1 MTEPAAAP
9 TPHLAALGP
18 FCAFETHPEGSEP
31 TPPWRKLSELTEEGN
46 GVLRERVGSVR
57 ASLAAN
63 YGRPSEAVEQRVAA
77 SVAHLGLM
85 ARVISPALGLAT
97 LHGLPSRPLTL
108 GDLRWGSS
116 LSGAFRLSLPREAVT
131 PAAAEGVQHEHGPG
145 SGTRPVSTLAE
156 DLLAGP
162 VHDLVAAFAPFS
174 VSRHI
179 LWGNVASAVNGA
191 ATGITASAPSLAHPA
206 HAAALTFLQHPQLR
220 NTHTLNP
227 HNARFT
233 RRSCCL
239 IYRAA
244 PGGTGALC
252 GDCVLL
258 RGPGGGGRVGDGRG
272 GRGRGAR

>member
-18 FCAFETHPEGSEP
+18 FCAFETHPEGSELSS
-31 TPPWRKLSELTEEGN
+31 PWRKLSELTQEGN
-46 GVLRERVGSVR
+46 SVLRERVASVR

-63 YGRPSEAVEQRVAA
+63 YGRPPEAIEQRVAA

-131 PAAAEGVQHEHGPG
+131 PAAAGGVQHEQGPG
-145 SGTRPVSTLAE
+145 SGTRPVSALAE

-179 LWGNVASAVNGA
+179 LWGNVASAVNGTV
-191 ATGITASAPSLAHPA
+191 TGITAAAPSLARPA

-258 RGPGGGGRVGDGRG
+258 HGRGGDGRSGHGRG
-272 GRGRGAR
+272 GR

>member
-1 MTEPAAAP
+1 MTEPAPAP
-9 TPHLAALGP
+9 TSQLAALGP
-18 FCAFETHPEGSEP
+18 FCTFETHPENSEL
-31 TPPWRKLSELTEEGN
+31 TPPWRALSELAEEGSA
-46 GVLRERVGSVR
+46 LRERVAAVR

-63 YGRPSEAVEQRVAA
+63 YGRPPEAVEQRVAA

-108 GDLRWGSS
+108 GDLRWRSS
-116 LSGAFRLSLPREAVT
+116 LSGAFPLSLPREAVA
-131 PAAAEGVQHEHGPG
+131 PAGAESVQHGYDPG
-145 SGTRPVSTLAE
+145 SAPRPVDALAE
-156 DLLAGP
+156 DLLTGP

-174 VSRHI
+174 LSRHI

-191 ATGITASAPSLAHPA
+191 ATGITAATPSLAHPA
-206 HAAALTFLQHPQLR
+206 HAAALTFLQHPRLR

-239 IYRAA
+239 IYRAT
-244 PGGTGALC
+244 PGGRGALC
-252 GDCVLL
+252 GDCVLS
-258 RGPGGGGRVGDGRG
+258 RGRGDGGQVGGGRSGRGRG
-272 GRGRGAR
+272 GR

>member
-18 FCAFETHPEGSEP
+18 FCAFETHPEGSEL
-31 TPPWRKLSELTEEGN
+31 TPPWRTLSELTEEGN
-46 GVLRERVGSVR
+46 GALRERVASVR

-63 YGRPSEAVEQRVAA
+63 YGSPPEAVESRVAA

-108 GDLRWGSS
+108 GDLRWRSS
-116 LSGAFRLSLPREAVT
+116 LSGAFPLSLPREAVT
-131 PAAAEGVQHEHGPG
+131 PAAAEDVQHGYDPG
-145 SGTRPVSTLAE
+145 SDTRPVSALAD
-156 DLLAGP
+156 DLLTGP
-162 VHDLVAAFAPFS
+162 VHDLVATFAPFS
-174 VSRHI
+174 VSQHI

-191 ATGITASAPSLAHPA
+191 ATGITAAAPSLAHPA
-206 HAAALTFLQHPQLR
+206 HATALTFLQHPRLR

-244 PGGTGALC
+244 PGGTGAVC

-258 RGPGGGGRVGDGRG
+258 RGSGGGGRVGDGRG
-272 GRGRGAR
+272 RRGRGGR

>member
-9 TPHLAALGP
+9 SPHLAALGP
-18 FCAFETHPEGSEP
+18 FCAFETHADGSDL
-31 TPPWRKLSELTEEGN
+31 TPPWRKLSELAVEGN
-46 GVLRERVGSVR
+46 SALRERVASVR

-63 YGRPSEAVEQRVAA
+63 YGRPPEAVELRVAA
-77 SVAHLGLM
+77 SVAHLGLV
-85 ARVISPALGLAT
+85 ARVISPALGLAA

-108 GDLRWGSS
+108 GDLRWGSA
-116 LSGAFRLSLPREAVT
+116 LGGAFRLSLPLEAVT
-131 PAAAEGVQHEHGPG
+131 PVAAESVRHDCAAG

-162 VHDLVAAFAPFS
+162 VQDLVAAFAPFS

-191 ATGITASAPSLAHPA
+191 ATGITAAAPSLAHPA
-206 HAAALTFLQHPQLR
+206 RAAALTFLQHPRLR

-244 PGGTGALC
+244 PGGAGALC

-258 RGPGGGGRVGDGRG
+258 HGRGGAGRSGRGRG
-272 GRGRGAR
+272 GR